1 MPTPD
6 ASELIRLLCG
16 ESVFGRD
23 TDSKILQASNEM
35 SGRMMFEMFAR
46 CDTSREGWAQEYA
59 DGLLEPAAGDPLVL
73 VGFDDGRWQGGDCW
87 VVGRVARCFVEFR
100 LVRCGGF
107 ALVLGGGCR

>member
-1 MPTPD
+1 M
-6 ASELIRLLCG
+6 
-16 ESVFGRD
+16 FGRD

-59 DGLLEPAAGDPLVL
+59 DGLLELATGDPSVL
-73 VGFDDGRWQGGDCW
+73 IGFDDRRWQGAELLGS
-87 VVGRVARCFVEFR
+87 GAGGACFVEFW

-107 ALVLGGGCR
+107 ALVSGGGCR